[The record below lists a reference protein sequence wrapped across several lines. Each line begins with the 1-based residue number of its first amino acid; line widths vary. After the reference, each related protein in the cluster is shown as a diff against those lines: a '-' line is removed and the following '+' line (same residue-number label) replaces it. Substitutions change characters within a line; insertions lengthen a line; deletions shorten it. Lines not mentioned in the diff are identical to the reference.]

1 MLEHL
6 INIVL
11 VLVAKRHR
19 HFFKYGDS
27 YAESAAIISESLS
40 SNKHS
45 RLSLLGSICTS
56 TFWIHILG
64 LTSEV

>member
-11 VLVAKRHR
+11 VLVTKRHR

-45 RLSLLGSICTS
+45 RLSRCYAVFALL
-56 TFWIHILG
+56 H
-64 LTSEV
+64 SEFIS